1 MNAISSPP
9 YLHDKVGVGEPL
21 ALVAHC
27 VVDQPEAKVEPNRED
42 NRAPV
47 DDRPRLRLNAQLGDS
62 NSIKSKRSF
71 LFWPNEVIEN
81 ENSHIIIVI
90 MIMVMISQV

>member
-27 VVDQPEAKVEPNRED
+27 VVDQPEAKVEPDRED

-47 DDRPRLRLNAQLGDS
+47 DDRPSLRLNAQLGDL
-62 NSIKSKRSF
+62 NSIKSKGSF
-71 LFWPNEVIEN
+71 F
-81 ENSHIIIVI
+81 SFFA
-90 MIMVMISQV
+90 